1 MENHNGLSVFRYEDS
16 EESVT
21 NQIKPTIFLAGP
33 TVRGNQPHLTSWRFA
48 AMWNAIHGELGKQG
62 DIFRTLDDT
71 ISASIIKANTI
82 HLIKQNSIL

>member
-1 MENHNGLSVFRYEDS
+1 MTYGRPDDAFRIGYLD
-16 EESVT
+16 T
-21 NQIKPTIFLAGP
+21 
-33 TVRGNQPHLTSWRFA
+33 
-48 AMWNAIHGELGKQG
+48 MWNAIHGELGKQG